1 MDERMTSEDS
11 LQTVAR
17 IRLAVIP
24 STDEVLRNLGTFAF
38 VASQLFPG
46 GGLHEL
52 AVGDI
57 LHLIEILEDIHTEV
71 KGMIPPRTLL
81 CHYCMMY
88 RGVGHC
94 TSTGE

>member
-17 IRLAVIP
+17 IRLAVLP

-71 KGMIPPRTLL
+71 KGMIPPPYLAMPLL
-81 CHYCMMY
+81 YDVSRSWSLY
-88 RGVGHC
+88 LNR
-94 TSTGE
+94 